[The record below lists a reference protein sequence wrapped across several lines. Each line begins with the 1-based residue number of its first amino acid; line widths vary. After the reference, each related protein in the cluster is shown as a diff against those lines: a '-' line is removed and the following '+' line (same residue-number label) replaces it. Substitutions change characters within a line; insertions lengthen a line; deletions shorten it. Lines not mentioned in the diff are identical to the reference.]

1 MAVTYCFRSK
11 YDGIT
16 SCQVEMGDKLAWFCF
31 IRDLTD
37 EEKTLL
43 ATVATVGTL
52 EAVRALELPFWNA
65 PGQGGPSWYS
75 IG

>member
-1 MAVTYCFRSK
+1 MAVTYCFTSK

-16 SCQVEMGDKLAWFCF
+16 SCQVEMGGKRVWFRF

-37 EEKTLL
+37 EENTLL
-43 ATVATVGTL
+43 AAVATVGTL
-52 EAVRALELPFWNA
+52 EAIRALELPFWDV

>member
-1 MAVTYCFRSK
+1 MAVTCCFTSK

-16 SCQVEMGDKLAWFCF
+16 SCQVEMGDKLAWFRF

-43 ATVATVGTL
+43 ATVATAGTL

-65 PGQGGPSWYS
+65 PGPGGPSWYN

>member
-16 SCQVEMGDKLAWFCF
+16 SCQVEMGGKRVWFRF
-31 IRDLTD
+31 MRDLTD

-52 EAVRALELPFWNA
+52 EAIRALELPFWNA